1 MMNNNQELSQLLGDL
16 AECNNEAIHLSG
28 AVQAHGCAL
37 FFNWPEKRIVAS
49 SGNCNSL
56 LNIPANQ
63 LEQGHLGF
71 LFDTGTLIH
80 IDNLIKAANLGTG
93 RYFNCEVDGK
103 KLDAFLYETEGIYC
117 VELEVSK
124 SLIAEEGSF
133 PAEYI
138 LQQFMNELKD
148 TREIR
153 EAANITC
160 KFLRQATGIDR
171 VMMYK
176 FNPPAW
182 HGEVVG
188 EDRVLG
194 AHSFMNHHF
203 PSSDIPK
210 PARDL
215 YLRNK
220 VRLISDSQADI
231 SPLTPNINP
240 LTGGKWNLSDSR
252 LRSVAP
258 IHLEYLRNM
267 GVRGSMSFAV
277 IVKGDLWGL
286 IACHHMTSFHLSHQ
300 IRAVCSI
307 MADAFA
313 AHASLIELFEGQA
326 VKSVFDSK
334 LRKIVEAV
342 ISVKDPVDALF
353 REHSFLMNMFSATGL
368 ALCGNKRI
376 DIAGITPP
384 SSILKSLAGSLRDV
398 LQDSEK
404 PYVASQSLRDLFPT
418 FDSIREVA
426 CGILCVPLN
435 DEDKSLLILFRPE
448 LIKVITWGGNPSKS
462 LEKKNFSGRINPR
475 NSFSSW
481 EEVIRNNSK
490 PWAPFEV
497 DGLMF
502 LKQVV
507 VDTVAQKNFLI
518 SQLTI
523 KR

>member
-1 MMNNNQELSQLLGDL
+1 MNNNPELSLILGDL

-28 AVQAHGCAL
+28 AVQSHGCAI
-37 FFNWPEKRIVAS
+37 FFTWPDRRIVAHS
-49 SGNCNSL
+49 ANCASKL
-56 LNIPANQ
+56 KIPTNQ

-71 LFDTGTLIH
+71 LFDTSILIK
-80 IDNLIKAANLGTG
+80 IENLIRKGNLGAG
-93 RYFNCEVDGK
+93 RYFTCELDGIK
-103 KLDAFLYETEGIYC
+103 TDAYLYETYGVYC
-117 VELEVSK
+117 VELEPGQVTSVDEEPFQ
-124 SLIAEEGSF
+124 AEF
-133 PAEYI
+133 I
-138 LQQFMNELKD
+138 LQQFMSELKD
-148 TREIR
+148 TREIK

-160 KFLRQATGIDR
+160 KYVRKATNIDR
-171 VMMYK
+171 AMMYK
-176 FNPPAW
+176 FIPPAW

-194 AHSFMNHHF
+194 AHSFMNHRF

-231 SPLTPNINP
+231 SPIIPNLNP
-240 LTGGKWNLSDSR
+240 MTRTKWNLSDSR

-277 IVKGDLWGL
+277 IVKGELWGL
-286 IACHHMTSFHLSHQ
+286 IACHHMSPFNLSHE
-300 IRAVCSI
+300 IRAICAV

-313 AHASLIELFEGQA
+313 AHASLIELFEGQT
-326 VKSVFDSK
+326 VKSVFDAK
-334 LRKIVEAV
+334 LRKIVESV

-353 REHSFLMNMFSATGL
+353 RQHSYLMDMFSATGL
-368 ALCGNKRI
+368 ALCGNKRV

-384 SSILKSLAGSLRDV
+384 SAMLKNLASGLRE
-398 LQDSEK
+398 LLEKSEK
-404 PYVASQSLRDLFPT
+404 PYIATANLAEMLPA
-418 FDSIREVA
+418 FDKIREIA

-435 DEDKSLLILFRPE
+435 DEDNSLLILFRPE
-448 LIKVITWGGNPSKS
+448 LIKVITWGGDPNKN

-481 EEVIRNNSK
+481 EEVIRNSSK
-490 PWAPFEV
+490 GWAPYKI

-518 SQLTI
+518 SQLTA
-523 KR
+523 K

>member
-1 MMNNNQELSQLLGDL
+1 MNNNPELSQILGDL

-28 AVQAHGCAL
+28 AVQSHGCAL
-37 FFNWPEKRIVAS
+37 FFTWPEKRIVGHSA
-49 SGNCNSL
+49 NCGSF
-56 LNIPANQ
+56 LNISANQ

-71 LFDTGTLIH
+71 LFDTTTLLKIE
-80 IDNLIKAANLGTG
+80 NLVKAGDLSSG
-93 RYFNCEVDGK
+93 RYFTCEIDGK
-103 KLDAFLYETEGIYC
+103 KMDVFLYETGGVYA
-117 VELEVSK
+117 LEIEHGKVPVSEDQPFQ
-124 SLIAEEGSF
+124 AEF
-133 PAEYI
+133 I

-148 TREIR
+148 SREIT

-160 KFLRQATGIDR
+160 KFVRQATGIDR

-176 FNPPAW
+176 FIPPAM
-182 HGEVVG
+182 HGEVIG

-194 AHSFMNHHF
+194 AHSFMNHRF

-220 VRLISDSQADI
+220 VRLICDSQADI
-231 SPLTPNINP
+231 SPILPNVNP
-240 LTGGKWNLSDSR
+240 LTRMKWNLSDSR

-277 IVKGDLWGL
+277 IVKGELWGL
-286 IACHHMTSFHLSHQ
+286 IACHHLTEFHLSHQ
-300 IRAVCSI
+300 VRAICSV
-307 MADAFA
+307 MSDAFA
-313 AHASLIELFEGQA
+313 AHASLIELFEGQT
-326 VKSVFDSK
+326 VKSVFEAK
-334 LRKIVEAV
+334 LRKIVETV

-353 REHSFLMNMFSATGL
+353 RQNSFLMDMFSATGL
-368 ALCGNKRI
+368 ALCGDKRI

-384 SSILKSLAGSLRDV
+384 SSLLRGLASALRDQ
-398 LQDSEK
+398 LQKSDK
-404 PYVASQSLRDLFPT
+404 PFIATANLPEILPA
-418 FDSIREVA
+418 FDSIREIA
-426 CGILCVPLN
+426 CGVLCVPLN
-435 DEDKSLLILFRPE
+435 DEDNSLLALFRPE
-448 LIKVITWGGNPSKS
+448 LIKVITWGGNPNKS
-462 LEKKNFSGRINPR
+462 LDKKNFSGRINPR

-490 PWAPFEV
+490 SWASYEI

-518 SQLTI
+518 SQLTA
-523 KR
+523 KN